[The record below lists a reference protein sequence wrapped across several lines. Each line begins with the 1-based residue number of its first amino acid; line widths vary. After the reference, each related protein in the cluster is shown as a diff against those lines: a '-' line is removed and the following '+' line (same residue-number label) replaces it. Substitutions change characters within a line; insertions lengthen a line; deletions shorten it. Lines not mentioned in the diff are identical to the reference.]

1 MKAVILA
8 NVIGICLS
16 DEINLKLKLILNS
29 QADH

>member
-1 MKAVILA
+1 MKAVILV
-8 NVIGICLS
+8 NVIGIYLS